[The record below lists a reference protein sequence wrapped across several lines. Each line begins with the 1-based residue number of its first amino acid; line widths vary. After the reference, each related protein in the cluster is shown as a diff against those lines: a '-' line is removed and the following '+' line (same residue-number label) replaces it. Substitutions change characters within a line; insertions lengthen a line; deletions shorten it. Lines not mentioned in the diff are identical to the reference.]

1 MTYALLKVFYKH
13 AHIQTP
19 DAHPSAPRSPQPS
32 KRSKV
37 SGLLVPVGL
46 WTALVTE
53 ESERDQGEDKSPS
66 HQ

>member
-1 MTYALLKVFYKH
+1 MHISKH
-13 AHIQTP
+13 QML
-19 DAHPSAPRSPQPS
+19 SPQLS
-32 KRSKV
+32 KCSKV

-53 ESERDQGEDKSPS
+53 ESEGDQGEDKSPS